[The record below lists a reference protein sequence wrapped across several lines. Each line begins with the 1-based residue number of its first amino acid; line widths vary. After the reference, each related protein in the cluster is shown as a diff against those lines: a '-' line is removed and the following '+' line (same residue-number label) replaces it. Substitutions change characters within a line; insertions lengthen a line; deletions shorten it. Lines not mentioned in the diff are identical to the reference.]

1 MEFYAHH
8 GYYSDEITR
17 GNKFIVDLSFET
29 DLVLASETDALTDTL
44 DYEMVYEVVKEE
56 MAVRSN
62 LLENVGRRI
71 LKKID
76 EQFPQINKVNVKISK
91 LNPPLKGIVQKVS
104 VTLNK

>member
-17 GNKFIVDLSFET
+17 GNKFIVDLCFET
-29 DLVLASETDALTDTL
+29 DLVLASDTDVLADTL
-44 DYEMVYEVVKEE
+44 DYEKIYEIVKEE

-76 EQFPQINKVNVKISK
+76 ERFPQIKKVNVKISK